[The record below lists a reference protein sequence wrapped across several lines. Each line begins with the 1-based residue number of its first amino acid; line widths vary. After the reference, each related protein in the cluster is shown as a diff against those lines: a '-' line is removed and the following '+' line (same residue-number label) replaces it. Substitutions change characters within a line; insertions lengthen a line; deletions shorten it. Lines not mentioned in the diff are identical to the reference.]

1 MKTNSIILIVATIAF
16 YSFQN
21 TIAQHTHEKQDTT
34 LTHDSTKIIYT
45 CPMHSEIISDK
56 PGTCPRCG
64 MELVEVEKG
73 EKQSGPMQN
82 QMDMMMCP
90 EHGMVDMNHKHD
102 DPKKDNMQMM
112 KGMGMGIA
120 MVAMMVVMLIVIG
133 IN

>member
-21 TIAQHTHEKQDTT
+21 TFAQHTHEKQDTT

-64 MELVEVEKG
+64 MELVEVEKW
-73 EKQSGPMQN
+73 EKQSGPMQH